1 MTPNAGNPDAT
12 TPVGPPPVRILI
24 VDDSALIR
32 RFLSDALGSES
43 GFAIAGTAGDG
54 RLALS
59 RIPVLK
65 PDVITLD
72 VEMPG
77 MDGLQTLLELR
88 RVYPKLPVIM
98 VSSLTSAGAATT
110 IEALERGASDAVA
123 KPQAGSDPTMMVREL
138 VGKIRALTGRHGSSG
153 VRQATTPPQPPPKPR
168 LFAGAFANRI
178 DLVVIGVSTGG
189 PAALAKLIPR
199 LPVDVPVP
207 IVLVQHMPPVFTKQL
222 AERLAGRSVVKVA
235 ESFAGAILAPNQ
247 VWIAKGG
254 QHLTIAKRNQ
264 VLVLEQNDAPPEH
277 GCRPAVDQLFR
288 SVAGFMGGNV
298 LGVILTGM
306 GEDGKTGCA
315 AIRQAGGQVFAQD
328 EASSVVWG
336 MPGAVARANLA
347 DKLVPI
353 DAVAGEILTRLKAG
367 RSGYMGHPRD
377 AVA

>member
-1 MTPNAGNPDAT
+1 MTTDTGNPENQTA
-12 TPVGPPPVRILI
+12 GPAPLRILI

-32 RFLSDALGSES
+32 RFLSDALGAEP
-43 GFAIAGTAGDG
+43 GFVIAGTAGEG

-65 PDVITLD
+65 PDILTLD

-88 RVYPKLPVIM
+88 RIYPKLPVIM

-110 IEALERGASDAVA
+110 LEALERGASDAVC
-123 KPQAGSDPTMMVREL
+123 KPLAGSDPTVMVREL
-138 VGKIRALTGRHGSSG
+138 VAKIRALTGRPGASG
-153 VRQATTPPQPPPKPR
+153 VRPAAPSSPMIPPKPR
-168 LFAGAFANRI
+168 LFAGAFASRV
-178 DLVVIGVSTGG
+178 DLVVIGISTGG
-189 PAALAKLIPR
+189 PSALAKLIPR
-199 LPVDVPVP
+199 LPVEVPVP
-207 IVLVQHMPPVFTKQL
+207 IVLVQHMPPVFTRQL

-254 QHLTIAKRNQ
+254 QHLTIAKRNN

-288 SVAGFMGGNV
+288 SVAGFMGANV
-298 LGVILTGM
+298 LGVVLTGM
-306 GEDGKTGCA
+306 GEDGKSGSA

-328 EASSVVWG
+328 EATSVVWG

-353 DAVAGEILTRLKAG
+353 DAVAGEILIRLKAG
-367 RSGYMGHPRD
+367 RPGYLGHPRD
-377 AVA
+377 AMA